1 MDNREY
7 KEDVRG
13 GGGGGGIEM
22 TVVTSNVV
30 AIVIGA

>member
-7 KEDVRG
+7 KEDVHWVG
-13 GGGGGGIEM
+13 GGGMEM

-30 AIVIGA
+30 AIVMGA

>member
-13 GGGGGGIEM
+13 GGGGIEM
-22 TVVTSNVV
+22 TVAATNVV
-30 AIVIGA
+30 AIVMGA

>member
-7 KEDVRG
+7 KEDVW
-13 GGGGGGIEM
+13 GGIEM
-22 TVVTSNVV
+22 TVVTTNVV